1 MTPCEFRPLDA
12 LGKPEEHSLTQPWPW
27 IRLPCFPLPA
37 AGAARTHQWPSLTD
51 CLAGTKKAPA
61 LNARA
66 SQPFPEGIMG
76 RQRGDLN
83 ATLLPPRALAEHKC
97 VNPLLRKTLKGRI
110 DLAIRIGIENFDLPP
125 KGRSCR
131 L

>member
-1 MTPCEFRPLDA
+1 VTPCEFRPLDA

-66 SQPFPEGIMG
+66 SQPFPEGSSGEWPGQSI
-76 RQRGDLN
+76 
-83 ATLLPPRALAEHKC
+83 RAVEAANSTN
-97 VNPLLRKTLKGRI
+97 VQSTNGQAAARK
-110 DLAIRIGIENFDLPP
+110 
-125 KGRSCR
+125 
-131 L
+131 